1 MKKKGSEIWDV
12 AVVGAGASGM
22 MAAITAAEDRSVLL
36 LEHLDKPGKKILA
49 TGNGKCNFTN
59 ANMTVEH
66 FYGSHE
72 LVESV
77 LKQFGT
83 EDTIAF
89 FQKIGI
95 WPKEKNG
102 YYYPNSGQA
111 VSVAEALVAE
121 CNRKKVR
128 LVTGCN
134 MTSLFPDKY
143 GFQIETTQGNFRSR
157 NVILATGL
165 LAAPKL
171 GSDGSVIPVLKQL
184 GHRFS
189 PILPALCGFL
199 AKGMD
204 FKKVSGVRCEVAL
217 TLVIEGKKE
226 ARERGELQLTD
237 YGISGIP
244 AFQIS
249 SPAVRA
255 LHAKKRVSVSIDF
268 MPQLS
273 LLQLEQ
279 ELERRMER
287 DAGEKTA
294 ADTLCGLFN
303 QKLIPVLLKHSGTDV
318 HADAGKINVRK
329 LADVIHNYQVEL
341 TQVRDFSY
349 AQVCTGGIRTEELDV
364 HTLESKLVPGLYFA
378 GELLDVDGI
387 CGGYNLQWA
396 WSSGYVAGNAVLKNG
411 AKKC

>member
-1 MKKKGSEIWDV
+1 MRKKDSEIWDV

-22 MAAITAAEDRSVLL
+22 MAAITAAGERSVLL

-49 TGNGKCNFTN
+49 TGNGKCNYTN
-59 ANMTVEH
+59 ANMTADC
-66 FYGSHE
+66 FYGNRE
-72 LVESV
+72 LAESV

-83 EDTIAF
+83 EETLAF
-89 FQKIGI
+89 FREIGI
-95 WPKEKNG
+95 WPREKNG
-102 YYYPNSGQA
+102 YFYPHSGQA
-111 VSVAEALVAE
+111 VSVAEALFAE

-134 MTSLFPDKY
+134 LTSLIPDKY
-143 GFQIETTQGNFRSR
+143 GFQIATTQGSFRSR

-171 GSDGSVIPVLKQL
+171 GSDGSIIPVLKGL
-184 GHRFS
+184 GHRFC
-189 PILPALCGFL
+189 PILPALCGFS

-204 FKKVSGVRCEVAL
+204 FKKVSGVRCDAAL
-217 TLVIEGKKE
+217 TLVINGKKE
-226 ARERGELQLTD
+226 ASERGELQLTD

-244 AFQIS
+244 VFQIS

-255 LHAKKRVSVSIDF
+255 LYAKKSVSVFIDF
-268 MPQLS
+268 MPELS
-273 LLQLEQ
+273 FLQLKQ
-279 ELERRMER
+279 ELERRIER
-287 DAGEKTA
+287 DAGGRTA

-303 QKLIPVLLKHSGTDV
+303 QKLIPVLLKYSGTDV
-318 HADAGKINVRK
+318 HTDAGNIDGETLADA
-329 LADVIHNYQVEL
+329 IHHYPLEL
-341 TQVRDFSY
+341 TQVRDFSF
-349 AQVCTGGIRTEELDV
+349 AQVCTGGIRTEELDI
-364 HTLESKLVPGLYFA
+364 HTLESKLIPGLYFA

-396 WSSGYVAGNAVLKNG
+396 WSSGYVAGRAVLKNG